1 MKSIETPHSRMS
13 KRNTILI
20 DQEQN
25 ILSWGE
31 GVDLFWG
38 LHKGMSLS
46 EVFCANICVAYSNH
60 INTGS
65 KKSFSFNQADVF
77 EIEEELRFISPSQYE
92 ITLSLPANVYDSFS
106 SERLSLLEDMLFGAS
121 IQNRHGEILF
131 ANNKALAVYG
141 REQEVTIGTGSV
153 DAVWRVQNAEGV
165 DLKPDD
171 IPTLRC
177 IKENR
182 VLENE
187 VIAIFNPAKKD
198 RIWLEVSCLPIRLK
212 GFILPH
218 AIQCTF
224 SEITKRIKNNINY
237 QSLLAEEDFV
247 IRLSNQLLKSVKNDF
262 HSQQKFIINKIG
274 EHCFAE
280 SAYIIDLKNLRNNVP
295 NVSSWFKDGLQSGR
309 EEADIH
315 SFLVSSVARTTD
327 WIKEAKSYQVDRISL
342 EMHKSEHLK
351 HLEKNKVESLLYLP
365 IILGNEVIAI
375 IMLHRKINTRSFK
388 KNDSYL
394 LSRVSELFLSLCAQH
409 ETDRKL
415 RESKKKLSR
424 LSSGISDIIW
434 ITDLNAKPN
443 YVSNSVKTMLDM
455 SPTEFIEGKKGLA
468 LQKLSKIE
476 LLGII
481 KKLEEGSS
489 NSQFFAL
496 QNGFTRNGER
506 LLLSHKVRGEFN
518 ESGQLSGLIITTSD
532 ETKLN
537 RTFLAL
543 KESEFKYHAL
553 FQNSPLGLLIYHP
566 EDGILDCNASAA
578 KTLGYS
584 IKELKTRNVEN
595 IKPKS
600 QPNGQ
605 NSAALFKSQVDDAF
619 KGKRPKSIWVL
630 QNSDKKA
637 VTIEAQLNTFKTG
650 DRTLILVSWQDLS
663 QRIDDK
669 EKINR
674 LNLAIENSP
683 VGMVITN
690 TRAEIIYVNPAI
702 ISNTGYSSEEL
713 MGQNPRILNSGLNP
727 KGVFQDMWK
736 ALLEDK
742 DWKGVFHNKR
752 KNGELYWER
761 VHISPVKNTMGVV
774 SHYLAVKEDITLLK
788 QYLEAIEK
796 HNTTLKEIAW
806 TQSHVMRAPLAR
818 LQGLIELYKEKA
830 FDDSFSEERV
840 LELMEDST
848 QELDS
853 IIAEVNEKS
862 YADRKILKHL
872 KGNPFVS

>member
-1 MKSIETPHSRMS
+1 
-13 KRNTILI
+13 
-20 DQEQN
+20 
-25 ILSWGE
+25 
-31 GVDLFWG
+31 
-38 LHKGMSLS
+38 
-46 EVFCANICVAYSNH
+46 
-60 INTGS
+60 
-65 KKSFSFNQADVF
+65 
-77 EIEEELRFISPSQYE
+77 
-92 ITLSLPANVYDSFS
+92 
-106 SERLSLLEDMLFGAS
+106 
-121 IQNRHGEILF
+121 
-131 ANNKALAVYG
+131 
-141 REQEVTIGTGSV
+141 
-153 DAVWRVQNAEGV
+153 
-165 DLKPDD
+165 
-171 IPTLRC
+171 
-177 IKENR
+177 
-182 VLENE
+182 
-187 VIAIFNPAKKD
+187 
-198 RIWLEVSCLPIRLK
+198 
-212 GFILPH
+212 
-218 AIQCTF
+218 
-224 SEITKRIKNNINY
+224 
-237 QSLLAEEDFV
+237 
-247 IRLSNQLLKSVKNDF
+247 
-262 HSQQKFIINKIG
+262 
-274 EHCFAE
+274 
-280 SAYIIDLKNLRNNVP
+280 
-295 NVSSWFKDGLQSGR
+295 
-309 EEADIH
+309 
-315 SFLVSSVARTTD
+315 
-327 WIKEAKSYQVDRISL
+327 
-342 EMHKSEHLK
+342 
-351 HLEKNKVESLLYLP
+351 
-365 IILGNEVIAI
+365 
-375 IMLHRKINTRSFK
+375 
-388 KNDSYL
+388 
-394 LSRVSELFLSLCAQH
+394 
-409 ETDRKL
+409 
-415 RESKKKLSR
+415 
-424 LSSGISDIIW
+424 
-434 ITDLNAKPN
+434 
-443 YVSNSVKTMLDM
+443 
-455 SPTEFIEGKKGLA
+455 
-468 LQKLSKIE
+468 
-476 LLGII
+476 
-481 KKLEEGSS
+481 LEEGSS